1 MPSSPY
7 LEALIQVSRYYPRDT
22 IDKTTHGGMHFIVRF
37 HNQSSSLSRR
47 RRLSNVQKVWI
58 VHQKLDLQAST
69 KALML
74 NYQDKSQSK
83 INLWN
88 YKKLVLTSS
97 KLCFLE
103 RSKKFFANKKLFS
116 FVIFFTLRRLDTNLS
131 VCKSISLSL
140 QKVAKRFQKL
150 PK

>member
-1 MPSSPY
+1 MPSSSY
-7 LEALIQVSRYYPRDT
+7 LEALIEVSRYYPRDT

-103 RSKKFFANKKLFS
+103 RSKKFFANKILF
-116 FVIFFTLRRLDTNLS
+116 FFCHIFYFT
-131 VCKSISLSL
+131 
-140 QKVAKRFQKL
+140 
-150 PK
+150 